1 MFLYF
6 HALLPYFSQ
15 SELKYRGDEVRI
27 FSLSRD
33 KKVHILCHGGS
44 VKVGVKPKLNFS
56 EKKKTVLVLTTCYP
70 QSQIFFLIF
79 LFSGIVIRFGK

>member
-56 EKKKTVLVLTTCYP
+56 EKKKPCLFLLHVIHKVK
-70 QSQIFFLIF
+70 FF
-79 LFSGIVIRFGK
+79 S